1 MKQKNTN
8 DLQTELISAPDLD
21 RFLAEHQDTFYE
33 ADFADYLMGLFQ
45 KKGLSKSALAKRAG
59 ISNVYLHQIFSGERN
74 PSRNRILCLCFGLT
88 ATLEEAQTLL
98 KHGGYAQL
106 CVKNKRD
113 AIIIY
118 ALSHGMNL
126 DEANDLLF
134 SEQKKTLY

>member
-1 MKQKNTN
+1 MKLKNTN

-21 RFLAEHQDTFYE
+21 RFLAENQDTFYDAGF
-33 ADFADYLMGLFQ
+33 ADFLTNLFE
-45 KKGLSKSALAKRAG
+45 KKGLSKATLAKKAG

-88 ATLEEAQTLL
+88 ATLEEAQQML

-118 ALSHGMNL
+118 TLTHGMSL

-134 SEQKKTLY
+134 SEQEKTLY